1 MIADPASA
9 PARPDLTFLRRR
21 TARAAAS
28 AAASPAVSPVIVEE
42 KPRSRGVDYVH
53 HDAGG
58 PLELS
63 EPVGP
68 STAARPSTAPA
79 PSTVGPAAAAAPAS
93 APDPLN
99 LADPLDLSARD
110 VPRPAARPD
119 VVTVA
124 PEFEV
129 PRVLNGTPRVLT
141 PGEPTVTLTR
151 LQSGIGALS
160 IEAACS
166 AAVGDLRLGCAWE
179 LRSGQ
184 SSVVQPSAGVVA
196 APPGSK
202 RPVIVGD
209 RSQFERL
216 RIDLRQAREL
226 NRLAVYAYSESGGTL
241 DWGGTLV
248 VTTYG
253 GARVE
258 LPLDRPP
265 ASSVQV
271 LLSIFQI
278 DGEFVIRAE
287 MEQFN
292 GPSIRQAVDA
302 YDFYRITWID
312 TRTPLT

>member
-1 MIADPASA
+1 M
-9 PARPDLTFLRRR
+9 R
-21 TARAAAS
+21 
-28 AAASPAVSPVIVEE
+28 
-42 KPRSRGVDYVH
+42 
-53 HDAGG
+53 
-58 PLELS
+58 
-63 EPVGP
+63 
-68 STAARPSTAPA
+68 
-79 PSTVGPAAAAAPAS
+79 
-93 APDPLN
+93 
-99 LADPLDLSARD
+99 
-110 VPRPAARPD
+110 
-119 VVTVA
+119 
-124 PEFEV
+124 
-129 PRVLNGTPRVLT
+129 GTPRVLS
-141 PGEPTVTLTR
+141 PSDPTVTLTR
-151 LQSGIGALS
+151 LQSGIGTLS

-166 AAVGDLRLGCAWE
+166 PAVGDLRLGCAWE
-179 LRSGQ
+179 FTSGQ
-184 SSVVQPSAGVVA
+184 SSVVQPGAGVVA

-226 NRLAVYAYSESGGTL
+226 DRLVVYAYSESGGTL
-241 DWGGTLV
+241 NWGGTLV

-265 ASSVQV
+265 AASVQM
-271 LLSIFQI
+271 LLSIYQI
-278 DGEFVIRAE
+278 DGEFVLRAE